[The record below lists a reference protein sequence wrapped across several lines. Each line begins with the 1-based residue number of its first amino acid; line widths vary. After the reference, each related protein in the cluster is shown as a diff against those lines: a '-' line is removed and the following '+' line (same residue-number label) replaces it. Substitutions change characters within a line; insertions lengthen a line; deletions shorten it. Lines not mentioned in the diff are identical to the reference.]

1 MIIGY
6 ARVSDSSQRLD
17 VQREALAKAGIDKLF
32 EEKKSGRSADD
43 RAELQAAISFA
54 RSGDT
59 IVVTKL
65 DRWARSVR
73 DLHNLLATLEQK
85 GVGFRCLDQAI
96 DTTSSTGKLTIAI
109 LGAVAS
115 FELDIR
121 AERQKEG
128 IRIAREKGVYNG
140 RKSTID
146 LARVRELSRRM
157 KPPEVAAVMQIS
169 RASVYRA
176 LSTINASAP
185 PSCASSA

>member
-6 ARVSDSSQRLD
+6 ARVSDSSQNLD

-32 EEKKSGRSADD
+32 EEKRSGRSADD
-43 RAELQAAISFA
+43 RPELQAAISFA

-73 DLHNLLATLEQK
+73 DLHNLLATLDEK
-85 GVGFRCLDQAI
+85 AVGFKCLDQAI
-96 DTTSSTGKLTIAI
+96 DTTTSTGRLTISI

-121 AERQKEG
+121 AERQREG
-128 IRIAREKGVYNG
+128 IRLGRAKGVYQG
-140 RKSTID
+140 RRSTID
-146 LARVRELSRRM
+146 LDRVRELSLRM

-169 RASVYRA
+169 RASVYRS
-176 LSTINASAP
+176 LSQINAQAQ
-185 PSCASSA
+185 PS